1 MLFAATAANALAQG
15 FPDARGRDEGRGD
28 GGGNSQVQEPESQRG
43 YDEPIDSID
52 QPFLSINAINGSVI
66 DPVRGY

>member
-1 MLFAATAANALAQG
+1 MPNADSINDGLLIPAWNFYGTQRYILANG
-15 FPDARGRDEGRGD
+15 T
-28 GGGNSQVQEPESQRG
+28 ESQRG